1 MQIFFKNLQGQT
13 KTLDVESTDLVES
26 VKVRIFTIEG
36 IPVDEQRLIYAGK
49 QLEDGCT
56 LSDYNIQK
64 ETTLHLVLRLR
75 SGPPP
80 FQIFVKIRTGEILT
94 LEVKGTDSI
103 DNVKQKIQFKTGF
116 PPDQQHVFFNGTILQ
131 NDSCT
136 LNSYNIQE
144 GATLY
149 IVVRGRV
156 LVQHVSIGGV
166 KIPMLSVGIH
176 PSDMV
181 GSAKQKIQEEES
193 IPVDDQ
199 ILMFQGVEMDN
210 NRMLSWYNVKEQSCI
225 QLKLRPQLP
234 GRPLPGLIFVT
245 SNVLT
250 SSVKTTAIGVEPS
263 ELVGAMKRKIGAKEN
278 IQLQGMHLF
287 LRTDGNVLRL
297 EDNRT
302 LASYSIQQG
311 SYLHLATDAIIP
323 GEANYW
329 MYLRDCATDP
339 TVLSFMRDIRNQR
352 SEDSSWV
359 VSRLEPSHMVALRK
373 QVMKSIMEYDTGA
386 VTMMMATRSL
396 D

>member
-1 MQIFFKNLQGQT
+1 MQIFV
-13 KTLDVESTDLVES
+13 KTLTCKTITVDVEPTDTIKS
-26 VKVRIFTIEG
+26 VKLQIQDKEG
-36 IPVDEQRLIYAGK
+36 IPVDEQRLIFCGN
-49 QLEDGCT
+49 QLEDGPT
-56 LSDYNIQK
+56 LSEYNIQK
-64 ETTLHLVLRLR
+64 ESTLHLVLRLIPVH
-75 SGPPP
+75 S
-80 FQIFVKIRTGEILT
+80 QIWVKTWTGDILT
-94 LEVKGTDSI
+94 LEVSGTDSI
-103 DNVKQKIQFKTGF
+103 ENVKQKVQFRTGI
-116 PPDQQHVFFNGTILQ
+116 PPEQQRVIFNGKIIDDNL
-131 NDSCT
+131 T
-136 LNSYNIQE
+136 LSSYRVWE
-144 GATLY
+144 GSTLH
-149 IVVRGRV
+149 VVIRVKEV
-156 LVQHVSIGGV
+156 LVQHVSIGG
-166 KIPMLSVGIH
+166 KNQEYGIL
-176 PSDMV
+176 PSDSV
-181 GSAKQKIQEEES
+181 ALAKQKILAKES
-193 IPVDDQ
+193 IPVEDMQLVYQDFYMDDRQ
-199 ILMFQGVEMDN
+199 IL
-210 NRMLSWYNVKEQSCI
+210 SCYNVQEGSVIK
-225 QLKLRPQLP
+225 LKLRPQLP